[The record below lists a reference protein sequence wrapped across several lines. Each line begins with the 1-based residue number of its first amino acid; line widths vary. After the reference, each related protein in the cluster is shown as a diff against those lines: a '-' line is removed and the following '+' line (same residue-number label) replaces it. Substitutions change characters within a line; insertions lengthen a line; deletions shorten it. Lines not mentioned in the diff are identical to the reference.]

1 MQRLEPGERR
11 RGTARERGV
20 VAHEE
25 TDLLLER
32 FAGDV
37 VVIVCAHTTI
47 IYGIDLTV
55 SARPAKD
62 LPAAASGESVPS
74 GLGIVDMRGGSPVR
88 AGTFAYDGGDIVTD
102 WHSHDLHQIEYAFEG
117 IAEVETDGAHFL
129 LPPQQAV
136 WIPAGLTHRT
146 TLKRV
151 RSVAVFFDPAM
162 VDGADD
168 RVRILAATPL
178 IREMIVYAARWPI
191 ARPISDRVA
200 DAFFD
205 ALALLVVDWLAYETP
220 LCLPTSNDP
229 VLRAVMEYTEANLA
243 GVTVTAACAAV
254 GISERSLRR
263 RFAAT
268 GMTWRQYVLQS
279 RLLRAMARLTE
290 PGRTVIDV
298 ATEIGFDSVSA
309 FTRAFVRLTGET
321 PTAYRR
327 RVAFPGHLDKI
338 DR

>member
-1 MQRLEPGERR
+1 MN
-11 RGTARERGV
+11 V
-20 VAHEE
+20 
-25 TDLLLER
+25 
-32 FAGDV
+32 
-37 VVIVCAHTTI
+37 
-47 IYGIDLTV
+47 TV

-62 LPAAASGESVPS
+62 LPVAANVDVEPPSAGE
-74 GLGIVDMRGGSPVR
+74 VDMREGSRVR
-88 AGTFAYDGGDIVTD
+88 AGTFPYDGGDLVTG

-117 IAEVETDGAHFL
+117 IAEVETDGVHYL

-136 WIPAGLTHRT
+136 WIPARLTHRT

-162 VDGADD
+162 VRGADD

-178 IREMIVYAARWPI
+178 IREMIVYGARWPI
-191 ARPISDRVA
+191 ARPESDELA

-205 ALALLVVDWLAYETP
+205 ALALLVTEWLAHEAP
-220 LCLPTSNDP
+220 LCLPTSGDP
-229 VLRAVMEYTEANLA
+229 VVRAVMEYTNAHLA
-243 GVTVTAACAAV
+243 AVTVAAACAAV

-263 RFAAT
+263 QFAAAT

-279 RLLRAMARLTE
+279 RLLRAMALLTE
-290 PGRTVIDV
+290 PSRTVIDV

-309 FTRAFVRLTGET
+309 FTRAFVRLTSET

-327 RVAFPGHLDKI
+327 RVSPRDA
-338 DR
+338 

>member
-1 MQRLEPGERR
+1 MVL
-11 RGTARERGV
+11 GTHG
-20 VAHEE
+20 
-25 TDLLLER
+25 
-32 FAGDV
+32 F
-37 VVIVCAHTTI
+37 I
-47 IYGIDLTV
+47 IYGMDVTV

-62 LPAAASGESVPS
+62 LPVAANVEGAVP

-88 AGTFAYDGGDIVTD
+88 AGTFAYDGVDLVTD

-117 IAEVETDGAHFL
+117 VAEVETDSAHYL

-162 VDGADD
+162 VEGAND

-191 ARPISDRVA
+191 ARPVSDQVA

-205 ALALLVVDWLAYETP
+205 ALALLVVDWLAHEAP
-220 LCLPTSNDP
+220 LCLPTSSDP
-229 VLRAVMEYTEANLA
+229 TLQAVMDYTNANLA
-243 GVTVTAACAAV
+243 HVTIADVCATV
-254 GISERSLRR
+254 GISDRSLRR
-263 RFAAT
+263 QFGAAA
-268 GMTWRQYVLQS
+268 GMTWRQYLLQS
-279 RLLRAMARLTE
+279 RLMRAMALLTE

-298 ATEIGFDSVSA
+298 ATAVGFDSVSA
-309 FTRAFVRLTGET
+309 FTRAFVRLTSET

-327 RVAFPGHLDKI
+327 RVSTELGEECSHWST
-338 DR
+338 

>member
-1 MQRLEPGERR
+1 M
-11 RGTARERGV
+11 
-20 VAHEE
+20 
-25 TDLLLER
+25 
-32 FAGDV
+32 
-37 VVIVCAHTTI
+37 
-47 IYGIDLTV
+47 IYRMTVTV

-62 LPAAASGESVPS
+62 RPGAANLDSGPP

-88 AGTFAYDGGDIVTD
+88 AGAFPYDGGDLVTG

-117 IAEVETDGAHFL
+117 IAEVETDGAHYL
-129 LPPQQAV
+129 LPPRQAV

-162 VDGADD
+162 VRGADD
-168 RVRILAATPL
+168 RVRILAATPV
-178 IREMIVYAARWPI
+178 IREMLVYSARWPI
-191 ARPISDRVA
+191 ARPVSDQVA
-200 DAFFD
+200 DAFFE
-205 ALALLVVDWLAYETP
+205 ALALLVTDWLAHEAP

-229 VLRAVMEYTEANLA
+229 VLRAVMDYTNANLA
-243 GVTVTAACAAV
+243 DVTVAAACAAT

-263 RFAAT
+263 RFGAAT
-268 GMTWRQYVLQS
+268 GMTWRQYLLQS
-279 RLLRAMARLTE
+279 RLLRAMALLTE

-309 FTRAFVRLTGET
+309 FTRAFVRLTSET

-327 RVAFPGHLDKI
+327 RVTSEQR
-338 DR
+338 DRP